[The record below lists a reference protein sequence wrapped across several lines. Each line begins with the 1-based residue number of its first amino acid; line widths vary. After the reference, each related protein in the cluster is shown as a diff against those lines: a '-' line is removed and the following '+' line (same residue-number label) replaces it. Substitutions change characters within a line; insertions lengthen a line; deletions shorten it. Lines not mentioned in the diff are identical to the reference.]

1 MVPSPTTPAISIL
14 LPVHNAGMTLRRAI
28 DSLRAQTF
36 TEWELLAIDD
46 GSTDST
52 PEILALA
59 TREDP
64 RVRVLRIEKSG
75 IVAALN
81 SGLAAARAPL
91 VARMDA
97 DDEARPTRLDCQVA
111 LLSACPEVGV
121 CATQVEFGGDP
132 VAHRGYAL
140 HVEWTNSLT
149 APEEIALNRFVESP
163 VAHPS
168 VMFRREL
175 VAAHGGY
182 REHNW
187 PEDYELW
194 LRWMEAGVRFAKVPE
209 PLVVWNDP
217 PERLSRTD
225 PRYSTD
231 AFYACKC
238 HFLARWL
245 QRELAPGRAI
255 YLRGAGRP
263 TRRRFAH
270 LAALGVGLAGYV
282 DVDPR
287 KIGGTIGGLPVLAP
301 ESLPTADACFVLA
314 AVGTRG
320 AREFIRAQLRAQ
332 GRVEGRDFLMVA

>member
-1 MVPSPTTPAISIL
+1 MVPRPTTPAVSIL
-14 LPVHNAGMTLRRAI
+14 LPVHNAGRTLSRAI

-36 TEWELLAIDD
+36 TDWELLAVDD
-46 GSTDST
+46 GSTDAT
-52 PEILALA
+52 PGILAA
-59 TREDP
+59 AACDDP

-81 SGLAAARAPL
+81 SGLAAAGAPL

-97 DDEARPTRLDCQVA
+97 DDEARPTRLARQVA
-111 LLSACPEVGV
+111 LLAARPEIGV

-149 APEEIALNRFVESP
+149 TPEEIALNRFIESP

-175 VAAHGGY
+175 VVAHGGY

-194 LRWMEAGVRFAKVPE
+194 LRWLEAGVRFAKVPE

-225 PRYSTD
+225 PRYSND

-238 HFLARWL
+238 HYLVRWL
-245 QRELAPGRAI
+245 LREIDPARPI

-263 TRRRFAH
+263 TRQRFAH
-270 LAALGVGLAGYV
+270 LVAHGVVPAGYV

-287 KIGGTIGGLPVLAP
+287 KIGGRIGGLPVLAP
-301 ESLPTADACFVLA
+301 DSLPPPDRCFVLG
-314 AVGTRG
+314 AVGSRG
-320 AREFIRAQLRAQ
+320 AREFIRAQLRTQ